1 VLLREAQDV
10 YSPIDLDVRL
20 LNSSDHTMAL
30 AMQKI
35 ASKATGDVDDAGH
48 IRSKCIELMLAA

>member
-1 VLLREAQDV
+1 
-10 YSPIDLDVRL
+10 
-20 LNSSDHTMAL
+20 MAL